1 MSKRKR
7 RFHLRLSEREY
18 EKLEM
23 IRAAHNVSLNKIIRT
38 LLHAGLIQFGFEN
51 GIPEEFEK

>member
-1 MSKRKR
+1 
-7 RFHLRLSEREY
+7 LSEREY